1 MRRVGEIVYLGGD
14 NNFESITV
22 TSDAIV
28 RVIMG
33 GSCRSGNSFDVN
45 FSIIF
50 VGGVSDVSDC
60 GAAAT
65 LCGACTANDRF
76 LGLDGSLRVVGWRR
90 AAGLGAADTTTFNIV
105 DCRPPQ
111 PAKLDPVWWGETS
124 CGDKLR

>member
-1 MRRVGEIVYLGGD
+1 MRRVDGIVYLDGD
-14 NNFESITV
+14 NNFESINV

-50 VGGVSDVSDC
+50 VGGVSVSDC
-60 GAAAT
+60 GGAAT

-76 LGLDGSLRVVGWRR
+76 LATNGLDGSLRVVGWRR
-90 AAGLGAADTTTFNIV
+90 AAALGAADANTFNI
-105 DCRPPQ
+105 
-111 PAKLDPVWWGETS
+111 
-124 CGDKLR
+124 